1 MNHELDGYWQTW
13 WRYSKIIIVTT
24 LLMAIPSLFYN
35 RAVAIGAL
43 AGGTVAFL
51 NFRLIAINIQKA
63 VDMPPEQ
70 ARMFAFSQYLIR
82 FFLTMLLFV
91 VLLLRKDLGV
101 SALMGAI
108 PPFFSVKLTLFLNT
122 LVMQLMSYTKHK
134 KS

>member
-13 WRYSKIIIVTT
+13 WRYSKVIIATT
-24 LLMAIPSLFYN
+24 LVMVIPSLFYN

-51 NFRLIAINIQKA
+51 NFRLIAVNIQKA
-63 VDMPPEQ
+63 VNMSPEQ
-70 ARMFAFSQYLIR
+70 ARMFTFSRYLIR
-82 FFLTMLLFV
+82 FVLTMLLFS

-108 PPFFSVKLTLFLNT
+108 PPFFSVKLALFLNT
-122 LVMQLMSYTKHK
+122 LVLQLMSYTKNRN
-134 KS
+134 S